1 MELPFSLPFDM
12 STLLLGFALV
22 ATVIFAVGVYRY
34 FFMGKKVIGSD
45 CNPQIEGA
53 CGEGAV
59 CHPDESGKKG
69 VCFPTASPEAMTAP
83 SAPVEEEQAQ
93 EQQEENQAQE

>member
-1 MELPFSLPFDM
+1 
-12 STLLLGFALV
+12 
-22 ATVIFAVGVYRY
+22 
-34 FFMGKKVIGSD
+34 MGKKFFGSD

-69 VCFPTASPEAMTAP
+69 VCFPTAAPEAMAT
-83 SAPVEEEQAQ
+83 APVEEKQAQ
-93 EQQEENQAQE
+93 EQQEENQPQE

>member
-34 FFMGKKVIGSD
+34 FFLGKTVIGSD

-69 VCFPTASPEAMTAP
+69 VCFPTAAPEAMAVP
-83 SAPVEEEQAQ
+83 SAPVEEAQ
-93 EQQEENQAQE
+93 EQEENQPQE

>member
-34 FFMGKKVIGSD
+34 FFMGKTVIGSD

-69 VCFPTASPEAMTAP
+69 VCFPTATPEAMAT
-83 SAPVEEEQAQ
+83 APVEEEQVQ
-93 EQQEENQAQE
+93 EQQEENQPQE